1 MTEKS
6 ADAYRTI
13 SEAGE
18 EAGLPAH
25 VLRFWESKFTQLKPV
40 KRAGGRRLYRPQD
53 VQLLKGLRRLLY
65 EEGYTIKGAQKY
77 LKDHGV
83 AHVSGL
89 GEGGTPCDVPGARV
103 SNAQANAEH
112 QSDAPDTGR
121 RHTEDSEP
129 LGAED
134 RSHGATF
141 EHDPGPEAGAH
152 AGLGYD
158 DRARLRSVLSRLRG
172 ARQVLGA
179 ALQSHG

>member
-1 MTEKS
+1 MAEKS
-6 ADAYRTI
+6 PDAYRTI

-89 GEGGTPCDVPGARV
+89 GEGGTPSDVPGARV
-103 SNAQANAEH
+103 SNAQANEEH
-112 QSDAPDTGR
+112 AAGAQEPGARDGAAPESRSGVPGAQPDAP
-121 RHTEDSEP
+121 
-129 LGAED
+129 
-134 RSHGATF
+134 
-141 EHDPGPEAGAH
+141 
-152 AGLGYD
+152 AGLGSE
-158 DRARLRSVLSRLRG
+158 DRARIRSALGRLQD
-172 ARQVLGA
+172 ARQVLGS
-179 ALQSHG
+179 ALPSRG

>member
-6 ADAYRTI
+6 ASAYRTI

-53 VQLLKGLRRLLY
+53 VQLLKGLKRLLY

-83 AHVSGL
+83 AHVGGL
-89 GEGGTPCDVPGARV
+89 ADGEGGA
-103 SNAQANAEH
+103 S
-112 QSDAPDTGR
+112 APDPAPLETR
-121 RHTEDSEP
+121 SAEAEP
-129 LGAED
+129 AETS
-134 RSHGATF
+134 R
-141 EHDPGPEAGAH
+141 PGPSAH
-152 AGLGYD
+152 AASDLPHD
-158 DRARLRSVLSRLRG
+158 AADRLRAVQERLRSARDSLRTVL
-172 ARQVLGA
+172 
-179 ALQSHG
+179 